1 MPVQVSQSHG
11 CHATLVYNSLKR
23 VMSMAAAT
31 GILEFGGRLRETLES
46 VLIPSEVEAVLTWR
60 FVSAVFS
67 FEKVRYF

>member
-1 MPVQVSQSHG
+1 
-11 CHATLVYNSLKR
+11 
-23 VMSMAAAT
+23 MAAAT